1 MDEIIKSIATQL
13 PMVAIVTY
21 MLYIVYRDGRA
32 DRQYMMSLLE
42 KIYLSQKSV
51 TGESRE
57 LGDDTLSKRP

>member
-42 KIYLSQKSV
+42 KIYLSQKSIG
-51 TGESRE
+51 GESRE